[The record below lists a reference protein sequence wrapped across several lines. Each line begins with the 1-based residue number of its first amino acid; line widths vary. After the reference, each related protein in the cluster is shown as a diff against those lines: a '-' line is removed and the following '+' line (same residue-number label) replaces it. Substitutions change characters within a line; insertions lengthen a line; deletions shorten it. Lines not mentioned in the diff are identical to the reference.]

1 MVIQFISNDTD
12 YFWVKTARTLKR
24 RPRTQLVPE
33 IYLHLIEMKKGKYTS
48 E

>member
-24 RPRTQLVPE
+24 WPRTQLVPE